1 MGVNYSD
8 LIMHV
13 KRFRKKVN
21 SIEGLKKMWGAGNL
35 NHKVRRCIRILSYLF
50 MRKQCLPYIFHSKVR
65 NFGTHIK
72 YRKKLIEGIENP
84 DVFNHIKDY

>member
-8 LIMHV
+8 FLMHV

-21 SIEGLKKMWGAGNL
+21 SIDGLKKMWGAGNL
-35 NHKVRRCIRILSYLF
+35 NHKMRRCIRILSHIF
-50 MRKQCLPYIFHSKVR
+50 MREHCLPYIFHSKVR

-72 YRKKLIEGIENP
+72 YRTKLIEGIQRP
-84 DVFNHIKDY
+84 DEFNHIKDY